1 MSGIFE
7 KHFEVGWR
15 NVDPNGHLANTDY
28 LSFAVDTRISYFT
41 SRGFP
46 PIDFQKYSFGPV
58 IKTETV
64 DYFRE
69 LMLLEKVKVTME
81 NGGLAKDGSRFRV
94 VNNFYKTDGTHA
106 ARVASIGGWLGFKER
121 KLIVP
126 PEIIFNALDSLTKTE
141 DFEELKSSIKK

>member
-1 MSGIFE
+1 MSSIFE
-7 KHFEVGWR
+7 KQFEVGWR

-28 LSFAVDTRISYFT
+28 LSFAVDTRIAYFT

-58 IKTETV
+58 IKTDTT

-81 NGGLAKDGSRFRV
+81 NGGLAPDGSRFRV
-94 VNNFYKTDGTHA
+94 VNNFYKMDGTCA
-106 ARVASIGGWLGFKER
+106 ARVASLGGWLSFKER

-126 PEIIFNALDSLTKTE
+126 PEIIFNALESLTKTE
-141 DFEELKSSIKK
+141 DFAELRSSIKK